1 MKGETL
7 ADFAAVAAHTAHLMA
22 DTPYLVGFD
31 MPGAA
36 SEPARETILV
46 ALLDRAPSQSW
57 QQIFLSHAGRFIAEH
72 RLADVRLIGKHIHL
86 VGSTG
91 WLRTSAPA
99 VQRLVEAATLE
110 AVKLSHQEVDGDS
123 NTHDVRAAEIAAVSQ
138 VPDLQKILAEVCTV
152 TGMRFSAVARVTENR
167 WTTCAVNDLLD
178 FGLRPGQDLILETTI
193 CRELRAGQTT
203 SFGEASKD
211 PVYSRHHAPQIYG
224 FESHISVP
232 LNLADGTLFGT
243 LCVLD
248 PKPAQL
254 GADVLARVESLAA
267 SIASHLHLHSG
278 GPQ

>member
-7 ADFAAVAAHTAHLMA
+7 AGFAAVAAFTAHLMA

-36 SEPARETILV
+36 SDPAHETILV
-46 ALLDRAPSQSW
+46 ALLDRIPTLAW
-57 QQIFLSHAGRFIAEH
+57 QQTFLRHAERFVAEH

-86 VGSTG
+86 VGPAG
-91 WLRTSAPA
+91 RLRTSAAA
-99 VQRLVEAATLE
+99 VQRLVESSTLDTLK
-110 AVKLSHQEVDGDS
+110 ALHQEVDDELQ
-123 NTHDVRAAEIAAVSQ
+123 THDVRVAEIAAVSQ
-138 VPDLQKILAEVCTV
+138 VPDLPKILAEVCAI

-267 SIASHLHLHSG
+267 SIASHLHLQSG
-278 GPQ
+278 GQH